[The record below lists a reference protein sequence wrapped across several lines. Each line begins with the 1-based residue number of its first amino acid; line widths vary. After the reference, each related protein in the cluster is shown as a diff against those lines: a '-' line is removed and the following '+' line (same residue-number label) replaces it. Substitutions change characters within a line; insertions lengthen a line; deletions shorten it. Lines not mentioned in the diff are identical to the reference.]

1 MPSSDNVR
9 VKTDQLPIGSRL
21 SHPINDG
28 EDRLLLAAGVVL
40 SARIKERLLARG
52 IRDVLLHPDDAAALL
67 GISKPSA
74 DPAPKP
80 KKPKLKK
87 KGAPRPPSGQQA
99 ALRETVAQIKI
110 QAAALSASVSR
121 QIINA
126 GPPLSQRQVAHGTKP
141 YDAKQRARLAQ
152 HFSVTSQLID
162 KIAHQGVAGAH
173 QTVTGKDDRLLKMA
187 AENYVVEIIK
197 DTDSVLASSIELAP
211 NPALAEQGVRLAL
224 LGMAMAVEMDWDEN
238 NVREVGLCGLVHEFG
253 MFRLDQRLHDP
264 QAQISDAD
272 WKEIVDHPLH
282 TLDMLTSMKSIS
294 LAVRLAATQV
304 HENPD
309 GSGYPS
315 RLKSKDIHPFANL
328 LHVADA
334 YISLTA
340 DMRGRKAFLSYDVM
354 VYLLNQV
361 KANRMDEKAM
371 RALLQVISL
380 FPIGSHVRLS
390 DGTEAQVIRRNDT
403 HYTTP
408 IVQRVGADR
417 KANFDSAHAS
427 IIDLAE
433 TKMRVMS
440 PLVSPDRDESR
451 LDEMLMSEVLW
462 EGAR

>member
-1 MPSSDNVR
+1 MSSSDNVR
-9 VKTDQLPIGSRL
+9 VKTDQLPVGSRL

-28 EDRLLLAAGVVL
+28 EDRLLLAAGVML

-52 IRDVLLHPDDAAALL
+52 IREVLLHPDDAAALL

-74 DPAPKP
+74 PTADPAPKR
-80 KKPKLKK
+80 KK
-87 KGAPRPPSGQQA
+87 KAKPRPPSSQQA

-110 QAAALSASVSR
+110 QASALSASVSR

-126 GPPLSQRQVAHGTKP
+126 GPPLCQRQVAHGTKP

-152 HFSVTSQLID
+152 HFSVTSQLIE
-162 KIAHQGVAGAH
+162 KIAHQAVAGK
-173 QTVTGKDDRLLKMA
+173 VKDDRLLKMA
-187 AENYVVEIIK
+187 AENYVVEIIE

-224 LGMAMAVEMDWDEN
+224 LGMAMAIEMDWDEN

-253 MFRLDQRLHDP
+253 MFRLDERLHDP
-264 QAQISDAD
+264 QVQISDAD
-272 WKEIVDHPLH
+272 WKEMVDHPLH

-309 GSGYPS
+309 GSGYPR
-315 RLKSKDIHPFANL
+315 RLKSKDIHPFAHL

-334 YISLTA
+334 YITLTA
-340 DMRGRKAFLSYDVM
+340 NMRGRKAFLSYDVM

-403 HYTTP
+403 RYTTP
-408 IVQRVGADR
+408 IVQRVGTDR
-417 KANFDSAHAS
+417 KANFNSAHAS

-440 PLVSPDRDESR
+440 PLVPPDREESR
-451 LDEMLMSEVLW
+451 LDERLMGEVLW
-462 EGAR
+462 EGGG